1 MPPKVIF
8 SSESGRRVSGR
19 GVGAV
24 LPKGTEASPEAPQ
37 SSWAPQVE

>member
-8 SSESGRRVSGR
+8 SSESGRKVSGR

-24 LPKGTEASPEAPQ
+24 LPKGTEASLGALQ
-37 SSWAPQVE
+37 SSQAP